1 MSSFPNQK
9 AFPSTINGAYNA
21 GLTKR
26 EFIAALALQGI
37 LACPDKG
44 SLEEAAQAAVMCAD
58 ALLEKLNAEELNA
71 TPQDEEHWFNKV

>member
-26 EFIAALALQGI
+26 EFIAALALQGVFCKNPRKGGLVKKRDLI
-37 LACPDKG
+37 LHP
-44 SLEEAAQAAVMCAD
+44 
-58 ALLEKLNAEELNA
+58 
-71 TPQDEEHWFNKV
+71 

>member
-1 MSSFPNQK
+1 MVL
-9 AFPSTINGAYNA
+9 GNA